1 MRNVAVAVAALWA
14 VIAAAGPVR
23 VVSLSPAVTEMALSL
38 GCREQLAGR
47 SSACDQAEARG
58 IPVVGDLGRP
68 FVEPLLQSGAR
79 IVVTDMQV
87 PGPQWAALKKFGV
100 SVVVLPAE
108 KLSDLPDN
116 LRRMGRILGCEA
128 RAETLA
134 RTMTEELAELRRV
147 PPPRRVRTLVVLG
160 LPPVVSCG
168 KGSFVTDA
176 LALAGV
182 DNIAASASDGY
193 FILST
198 ELIHRADPELI
209 LSFVPEAATVRYFS
223 RREYRGMS
231 AVKARRFR
239 YPPIEELCRLT
250 PKLPAALRRLRSDVE
265 CEFPQQLPEKA
276 VELLH

>member
-1 MRNVAVAVAALWA
+1 MRCIIAAIAVFWAVAAS
-14 VIAAAGPVR
+14 AGQIR
-23 VVSLSPAVTEMALSL
+23 VASLSPAVTEMVLSL
-38 GCREQLAGR
+38 GCRDLLAGR
-47 SSACDQAEARG
+47 SSACDQAEVRE

-68 FVEPLLQSGAR
+68 FVEPLLQTGAR
-79 IVVTDMQV
+79 VVLTDMLV
-87 PGPQWAALKKFGV
+87 PGPQWDALKKFGV
-100 SVVVLPAE
+100 SVVVFPAK

-128 RAETLA
+128 RAEALA
-134 RTMTEELAELRRV
+134 RSMTEELAALRRT

-176 LALAGV
+176 LALAGL
-182 DNIAASASDGY
+182 DNIAVSASEGY

-198 ELIHRADPELI
+198 EVIHRADPELI
-209 LSFVPEAATVRYFS
+209 VSFVPEAATVQYFS
-223 RREYRGMS
+223 RSEYRGMS

-265 CEFPQQLPEKA
+265 REFPQQLPEKA
-276 VELLH
+276 VELRH